1 MKIVD
6 VTGAEGMQR
15 RVKRAAL
22 QVLLLVVLVPAGIV
36 AGWYAVSPSAGE
48 LAARA
53 AQGADSIALL
63 ELVQRAERD
72 SVSAEALTRLV
83 GEDAAV
89 MHELASLSTGHE
101 EALDYLI
108 SVARYQPETLALIS
122 DLEMSYAFALAILQR
137 MDAAG
142 IPTLEQYAAIHSNAA
157 FVLGVA
163 YENGCHVP
171 QDWELAARWYGLA
184 HDAGYAPAGAYY
196 APAAYEAGLAS
207 HTMESAA
214 YWFAEA
220 AECGHA
226 AAQCALGVCYAETGD
241 LINAVSWYTKAAE
254 QGMSDAQ
261 YNLGW
266 CYLYGEG
273 VEADA
278 TESVRWFYLAAEQGD
293 DLAQY
298 YVGRA
303 YELGEG
309 VSQDYAEAV
318 RWYCWAVEQ
327 GNAAAQCALGHCYAQ
342 GRGVEQDWSRAVYFY
357 QLSAEQERTEAML
370 ALSHCYEQGLGVAQD
385 AAWAQHWRQRAAK
398 ILQQQPNPS

>member
-1 MKIVD
+1 MKMLD
-6 VTGAEGMQR
+6 ATGSDGMHR
-15 RVKRAAL
+15 RMKRAAL

-53 AQGADSIALL
+53 ARGEDPLALL
-63 ELVQRAERD
+63 ELVQRSD
-72 SVSAEALTRLV
+72 WDVVSAEELHRLL
-83 GEDAAV
+83 GADAAA
-89 MHELASLSTGHE
+89 MHELASLAKGHE
-101 EALDYLI
+101 EAMDYLI
-108 SVARYQPETLALIS
+108 SVARHQPEALVFLS
-122 DLEMSYAFALAILQR
+122 ELEMSYGFALGVLQR
-137 MDAAG
+137 MKPSG
-142 IPTLEQYAAIHSNAA
+142 ISTLEKYAVTYPNACFA
-157 FVLGVA
+157 LGIA

-171 QDWELAARWYGLA
+171 QDWVQAARWYGLA
-184 HDAGYAPAGAYY
+184 HDAGYAPACAYY
-196 APAAYEAGLAS
+196 APAAYMAGLS
-207 HTMESAA
+207 TDDRYSAA
-214 YWFAEA
+214 LWFRKA

-226 AAQCALGVCYAETGD
+226 AAQCALGVCYAEAGD
-241 LINAVSWYTKAAE
+241 LTNALHWYMLAAE

-273 VEADA
+273 VAADA
-278 TESVRWFYLAAEQGD
+278 VESLRWFRLAAEQGD

-309 VSQDYAEAV
+309 VPQDYAEAV
-318 RWYCWAVEQ
+318 RWYRWAVEH

-342 GRGVEQDWSRAVYFY
+342 GRGVEQDWNRAAYYY
-357 QLSAEQERTEAML
+357 QLSAGQERTEAML
-370 ALSHCYEQGLGVAQD
+370 ALSHCYEQGLGVPQD
-385 AAWAQHWRQRAAK
+385 AARAQQWRRRAAD